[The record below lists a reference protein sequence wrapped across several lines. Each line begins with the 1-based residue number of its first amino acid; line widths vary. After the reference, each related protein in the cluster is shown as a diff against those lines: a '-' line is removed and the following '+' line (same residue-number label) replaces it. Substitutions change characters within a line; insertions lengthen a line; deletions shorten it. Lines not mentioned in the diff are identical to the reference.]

1 MAEHRDVNLHNSRL
15 ELVFE
20 KRIPGL
26 RVSEAGRHHRFIMRS
41 RHVHETIELHFIL
54 EGQRLMFVDRE
65 TYRLS
70 PHSAIVVNHNLIHK
84 TSTAPGFPP
93 DHHNFIL
100 QLDRSRFDQI
110 LRVAGLRGFDDFGD
124 RFNGVATFNDSEWRL
139 ILAVI
144 AEFKAMCTEDKN
156 GGTVSMEDAHAFLYL
171 QALELAS
178 IFAKARRRLLHAELE
193 ANQKV
198 VPETYTEENY
208 LRVLDSF
215 KRIRDAAEKLGVMV
229 GVESVYNHTL
239 RSPEMM
245 RRFLDDID
253 SVNFDVILDA
263 VNLITPEL
271 AHDPTGQNALI
282 RQAFT
287 LYGDRITTL
296 HLKDCVFE
304 GEDQK
309 YRHPGEG
316 IFCYEELMRQVAQW
330 KPYIIGTL
338 ENSSPDRYA
347 ADCAYLQAMYE
358 KYAI

>member
-1 MAEHRDVNLHNSRL
+1 MAEHGDVNLHNSRL

-26 RVSEAGRHHRFIMRS
+26 RVSEAVRHHRFIMRS

-198 VPETYTEENY
+198 VPETVVKTGVHQKVHEVALY
-208 LRVLDSF
+208 LQTH
-215 KRIRDAAEKLGVMV
+215 IH
-229 GVESVYNHTL
+229 ESVSL
-239 RSPEMM
+239 E
-245 RRFLDDID
+245 
-253 SVNFDVILDA
+253 
-263 VNLITPEL
+263 EL
-271 AHDPTGQNALI
+271 AQRFFMSRSYLTRSFRNVTGFSVVEYMTYI
-282 RQAFT
+282 RIQKAQQ
-287 LYGDRITTL
+287 LLRESDRSITEIADLCGFGNITYFE
-296 HLKDCVFE
+296 KVFKTTT
-304 GEDQK
+304 GHTPVR
-309 YRHPGEG
+309 YRKTVDTS
-316 IFCYEELMRQVAQW
+316 IR
-330 KPYIIGTL
+330 
-338 ENSSPDRYA
+338 
-347 ADCAYLQAMYE
+347 E
-358 KYAI
+358 KR

>member
-26 RVSEAGRHHRFIMRS
+26 RVSEAVRHHRFIMRS

-144 AEFKAMCTEDKN
+144 SEFKAMCEEDKM
-156 GGTVSMEDAHAFLYL
+156 GEAVSMEDAHAFLYL

-198 VPETYTEENY
+198 VPETVVKTGVHQKVHEVALY
-208 LRVLDSF
+208 LQTH
-215 KRIRDAAEKLGVMV
+215 IH
-229 GVESVYNHTL
+229 ESVSL
-239 RSPEMM
+239 E
-245 RRFLDDID
+245 
-253 SVNFDVILDA
+253 
-263 VNLITPEL
+263 EL
-271 AHDPTGQNALI
+271 AQRFFMSRSYLTRSFRNVTGFSVVEYMTYI
-282 RQAFT
+282 RIQKAQQ
-287 LYGDRITTL
+287 LLRESDRSITEIADLCGFGNITYFE
-296 HLKDCVFE
+296 KVFKTTT
-304 GEDQK
+304 GHTPVQ
-309 YRHPGEG
+309 YRKTVDTS
-316 IFCYEELMRQVAQW
+316 I
-330 KPYIIGTL
+330 K
-338 ENSSPDRYA
+338 
-347 ADCAYLQAMYE
+347 E
-358 KYAI
+358 KR

>member
-26 RVSEAGRHHRFIMRS
+26 RVSEAVRHHRFIMRS

-198 VPETYTEENY
+198 VPETVVKTGVHQKVHEVALY
-208 LRVLDSF
+208 LQTH
-215 KRIRDAAEKLGVMV
+215 IH
-229 GVESVYNHTL
+229 ESVSL
-239 RSPEMM
+239 E
-245 RRFLDDID
+245 
-253 SVNFDVILDA
+253 
-263 VNLITPEL
+263 EL
-271 AHDPTGQNALI
+271 AQRFFMSRSYLTRSFRNVTGFSVVEYMTYI
-282 RQAFT
+282 RIQKAQQ
-287 LYGDRITTL
+287 LLRESDRSITEIADLCGFGNITYFE
-296 HLKDCVFE
+296 KVFKTTT
-304 GEDQK
+304 GHTPVQ
-309 YRHPGEG
+309 YRKTVDTS
-316 IFCYEELMRQVAQW
+316 I
-330 KPYIIGTL
+330 K
-338 ENSSPDRYA
+338 
-347 ADCAYLQAMYE
+347 E
-358 KYAI
+358 KR

>member
-26 RVSEAGRHHRFIMRS
+26 RVSEAVRHHRFIMRS

-144 AEFKAMCTEDKN
+144 SEFKARCEEDKM
-156 GGTVSMEDAHAFLYL
+156 GAAVSMEDAHAFLYL

-198 VPETYTEENY
+198 VPETVVKTGVHQKVHEVALY
-208 LRVLDSF
+208 LQTH
-215 KRIRDAAEKLGVMV
+215 IH
-229 GVESVYNHTL
+229 ESVSL
-239 RSPEMM
+239 E
-245 RRFLDDID
+245 
-253 SVNFDVILDA
+253 
-263 VNLITPEL
+263 EL
-271 AHDPTGQNALI
+271 AQRFFMSRSYLTRSFRNVTGFSVVEYMTYI
-282 RQAFT
+282 RIQKAQQ
-287 LYGDRITTL
+287 LLRESDRSITEIADLCGFGNITYFE
-296 HLKDCVFE
+296 KVFKTTT
-304 GEDQK
+304 GHTPVQ
-309 YRHPGEG
+309 YRKNVVTS
-316 IFCYEELMRQVAQW
+316 I
-330 KPYIIGTL
+330 K
-338 ENSSPDRYA
+338 
-347 ADCAYLQAMYE
+347 E
-358 KYAI
+358 KK

>member
-26 RVSEAGRHHRFIMRS
+26 RVSEAVRHHRFIMRS

-144 AEFKAMCTEDKN
+144 AEYKAMCTEDKN

-198 VPETYTEENY
+198 VPETVVKTGVHQKVHEVALY
-208 LRVLDSF
+208 LQTH
-215 KRIRDAAEKLGVMV
+215 IH
-229 GVESVYNHTL
+229 ESVSL
-239 RSPEMM
+239 E
-245 RRFLDDID
+245 
-253 SVNFDVILDA
+253 
-263 VNLITPEL
+263 EL
-271 AHDPTGQNALI
+271 AQRFFMSRSYLTRSFRNVTGFSVVEYMTYI
-282 RQAFT
+282 RIQKAQQ
-287 LYGDRITTL
+287 LLRESDRSITEIADLCGFGNITYFE
-296 HLKDCVFE
+296 KVFKTTT
-304 GEDQK
+304 GHTPVQ
-309 YRHPGEG
+309 YRKTVDTS
-316 IFCYEELMRQVAQW
+316 I
-330 KPYIIGTL
+330 K
-338 ENSSPDRYA
+338 
-347 ADCAYLQAMYE
+347 E
-358 KYAI
+358 KR

>member
-26 RVSEAGRHHRFIMRS
+26 RVSEAMRHHRFIMRS

-124 RFNGVATFNDSEWRL
+124 RFNGVATFNDSEWQL
-139 ILAVI
+139 ILSVI
-144 AEFKAMCTEDKN
+144 SEFKAMCEEDKM
-156 GGTVSMEDAHAFLYL
+156 GAAVSMEDAHAFLYL

-198 VPETYTEENY
+198 VPETVVKTGVHQKVHEVALY
-208 LRVLDSF
+208 LQTH
-215 KRIRDAAEKLGVMV
+215 IH
-229 GVESVYNHTL
+229 ESVSL
-239 RSPEMM
+239 E
-245 RRFLDDID
+245 
-253 SVNFDVILDA
+253 
-263 VNLITPEL
+263 EL
-271 AHDPTGQNALI
+271 AQRFFMSRSYLTRSFRNVTGFSVVEYMTYI
-282 RQAFT
+282 RIQKAQQ
-287 LYGDRITTL
+287 LLRESDRSITEIADLCGFGNITYFE
-296 HLKDCVFE
+296 KVFKTTT
-304 GEDQK
+304 GHTPVQ
-309 YRHPGEG
+309 YRKTVDTS
-316 IFCYEELMRQVAQW
+316 I
-330 KPYIIGTL
+330 K
-338 ENSSPDRYA
+338 
-347 ADCAYLQAMYE
+347 E
-358 KYAI
+358 KR

>member
-26 RVSEAGRHHRFIMRS
+26 RVSEAVRHHRFIMRS

-144 AEFKAMCTEDKN
+144 SEFKAMCTEDNN

-198 VPETYTEENY
+198 VPETVVKTGVHQKVHEVALY
-208 LRVLDSF
+208 LQTH
-215 KRIRDAAEKLGVMV
+215 IH
-229 GVESVYNHTL
+229 ESVSL
-239 RSPEMM
+239 E
-245 RRFLDDID
+245 
-253 SVNFDVILDA
+253 
-263 VNLITPEL
+263 EL
-271 AHDPTGQNALI
+271 AQRFFMSRSYLTRSFRNVTGFSVVEYMTYI
-282 RQAFT
+282 RIQKAQQ
-287 LYGDRITTL
+287 LLRESDRSITEIADLCGFGNITYFE
-296 HLKDCVFE
+296 KVFKTTT
-304 GEDQK
+304 GHTPVQ
-309 YRHPGEG
+309 YRKTVDTS
-316 IFCYEELMRQVAQW
+316 I
-330 KPYIIGTL
+330 K
-338 ENSSPDRYA
+338 
-347 ADCAYLQAMYE
+347 E
-358 KYAI
+358 KR

>member
-26 RVSEAGRHHRFIMRS
+26 RVSEAVRHHRFIMRS

-178 IFAKARRRLLHAELE
+178 IFAKARRRLLHTELE
-193 ANQKV
+193 ANQKA
-198 VPETYTEENY
+198 VPETVVKTGVHQKVHEVALY
-208 LRVLDSF
+208 LQTH
-215 KRIRDAAEKLGVMV
+215 IH
-229 GVESVYNHTL
+229 ESVSL
-239 RSPEMM
+239 E
-245 RRFLDDID
+245 
-253 SVNFDVILDA
+253 
-263 VNLITPEL
+263 EL
-271 AHDPTGQNALI
+271 AQRFFMSRSYLTRSFRNVTGFSVVEYMTYI
-282 RQAFT
+282 RIQKAQQ
-287 LYGDRITTL
+287 LLRESDRSITEIADLCGFGNITYFE
-296 HLKDCVFE
+296 KVFKTTT
-304 GEDQK
+304 GHTPVQ
-309 YRHPGEG
+309 YRKTVDTS
-316 IFCYEELMRQVAQW
+316 IR
-330 KPYIIGTL
+330 
-338 ENSSPDRYA
+338 
-347 ADCAYLQAMYE
+347 E
-358 KYAI
+358 KR

>member
-26 RVSEAGRHHRFIMRS
+26 RVSEAVRHHRFIMRS
-41 RHVHETIELHFIL
+41 RHVHETIELHFII

-144 AEFKAMCTEDKN
+144 SEFKAMCEEDKM
-156 GGTVSMEDAHAFLYL
+156 GAAVSMEDAHAFLYL

-198 VPETYTEENY
+198 VPETVVKTGVHQKVHEVALY
-208 LRVLDSF
+208 LQTH
-215 KRIRDAAEKLGVMV
+215 IH
-229 GVESVYNHTL
+229 ESVSL
-239 RSPEMM
+239 E
-245 RRFLDDID
+245 
-253 SVNFDVILDA
+253 
-263 VNLITPEL
+263 EL
-271 AHDPTGQNALI
+271 AQRFFMSRSYLTRSFRNVTGFSVVEYMTYI
-282 RQAFT
+282 RIQKAQQ
-287 LYGDRITTL
+287 LLRESDRSITEIADLCGFGNITYFE
-296 HLKDCVFE
+296 KVFKTTT
-304 GEDQK
+304 GHTPVQ
-309 YRHPGEG
+309 YRKTVDTS
-316 IFCYEELMRQVAQW
+316 I
-330 KPYIIGTL
+330 K
-338 ENSSPDRYA
+338 
-347 ADCAYLQAMYE
+347 E
-358 KYAI
+358 KR

>member
-26 RVSEAGRHHRFIMRS
+26 RVSEAVRHHRFIMRS

-178 IFAKARRRLLHAELE
+178 IFAKARRRLLHTELE
-193 ANQKV
+193 ANQKA
-198 VPETYTEENY
+198 VPETVVKTGVHQKVHEVALY
-208 LRVLDSF
+208 LQTH
-215 KRIRDAAEKLGVMV
+215 IH
-229 GVESVYNHTL
+229 ESVSL
-239 RSPEMM
+239 E
-245 RRFLDDID
+245 
-253 SVNFDVILDA
+253 
-263 VNLITPEL
+263 EL
-271 AHDPTGQNALI
+271 AQRFFMSRSYLTRSFRNVTGFSVVEYMTYI
-282 RQAFT
+282 RIQKAQQ
-287 LYGDRITTL
+287 LLRESDRSITEIADLCGFGNITYFE
-296 HLKDCVFE
+296 KVFKTTT
-304 GEDQK
+304 GHTPVQ
-309 YRHPGEG
+309 YRKTVDTS
-316 IFCYEELMRQVAQW
+316 I
-330 KPYIIGTL
+330 K
-338 ENSSPDRYA
+338 
-347 ADCAYLQAMYE
+347 E
-358 KYAI
+358 KR

>member
-1 MAEHRDVNLHNSRL
+1 MAEHGDVNLHNSRL

-26 RVSEAGRHHRFIMRS
+26 RVSEAVRHHRFIMRS

-110 LRVAGLRGFDDFGD
+110 LRVAGLRGFDDFGE
-124 RFNGVATFNDSEWRL
+124 RFNGVTTFNDSEWQL
-139 ILAVI
+139 ILSVI
-144 AEFKAMCTEDKN
+144 SEFKAMCEEDKM
-156 GGTVSMEDAHAFLYL
+156 GAAVSMEDAHAFLYL

-198 VPETYTEENY
+198 VPETVVKTGVHQKVHEVALY
-208 LRVLDSF
+208 LQTH
-215 KRIRDAAEKLGVMV
+215 IH
-229 GVESVYNHTL
+229 ESVSL
-239 RSPEMM
+239 E
-245 RRFLDDID
+245 
-253 SVNFDVILDA
+253 
-263 VNLITPEL
+263 EL
-271 AHDPTGQNALI
+271 AQRFFMSRSYLTRSFRNVTGFSVVEYMTYI
-282 RQAFT
+282 RIQKAQQ
-287 LYGDRITTL
+287 LLRESDRSITEIADLCGFGNITYFE
-296 HLKDCVFE
+296 KVFKTTT
-304 GEDQK
+304 GHTPVQ
-309 YRHPGEG
+309 YRKTVDTS
-316 IFCYEELMRQVAQW
+316 IR
-330 KPYIIGTL
+330 
-338 ENSSPDRYA
+338 
-347 ADCAYLQAMYE
+347 E
-358 KYAI
+358 KR

>member
-26 RVSEAGRHHRFIMRS
+26 RVSEAVRHHRFIMRS
-41 RHVHETIELHFIL
+41 RHIHETIELHFIL

-198 VPETYTEENY
+198 VPETVVKTGVHQKVHEVALY
-208 LRVLDSF
+208 LQTH
-215 KRIRDAAEKLGVMV
+215 IH
-229 GVESVYNHTL
+229 ESVSL
-239 RSPEMM
+239 E
-245 RRFLDDID
+245 
-253 SVNFDVILDA
+253 
-263 VNLITPEL
+263 EL
-271 AHDPTGQNALI
+271 AQRFFMSRSYLTRSFRNVTGFSVVEYMTYI
-282 RQAFT
+282 RIQKAQQ
-287 LYGDRITTL
+287 LLRESDRSITEIADLCGFGNITYFE
-296 HLKDCVFE
+296 KVFKTTT
-304 GEDQK
+304 GHTPVQ
-309 YRHPGEG
+309 YRKTVDTS
-316 IFCYEELMRQVAQW
+316 I
-330 KPYIIGTL
+330 K
-338 ENSSPDRYA
+338 
-347 ADCAYLQAMYE
+347 E
-358 KYAI
+358 KR

>member
-26 RVSEAGRHHRFIMRS
+26 RVSEAVRHHRFIMRS

-198 VPETYTEENY
+198 VPETVVKTGVHQKVHEVALY
-208 LRVLDSF
+208 LQTH
-215 KRIRDAAEKLGVMV
+215 IH
-229 GVESVYNHTL
+229 ESVSL
-239 RSPEMM
+239 E
-245 RRFLDDID
+245 
-253 SVNFDVILDA
+253 
-263 VNLITPEL
+263 EL
-271 AHDPTGQNALI
+271 AQRFFMSRSYLTRSFRNVTGFSVVEYMTYIRIQKAQQLLRESDRSITEIADLCGFGNITYFEKVFKEATGQTPV
-282 RQAFT
+282 Q
-287 LYGDRITTL
+287 
-296 HLKDCVFE
+296 
-304 GEDQK
+304 
-309 YRHPGEG
+309 YRKTVDTS
-316 IFCYEELMRQVAQW
+316 I
-330 KPYIIGTL
+330 K
-338 ENSSPDRYA
+338 
-347 ADCAYLQAMYE
+347 E
-358 KYAI
+358 KR

>member
-26 RVSEAGRHHRFIMRS
+26 RVSEAVRHHRFIMRS

-124 RFNGVATFNDSEWRL
+124 RFNGVATFNDSELRM

-198 VPETYTEENY
+198 VPETVVKTGVHQKVHEVALY
-208 LRVLDSF
+208 LQTH
-215 KRIRDAAEKLGVMV
+215 IH
-229 GVESVYNHTL
+229 ESVSL
-239 RSPEMM
+239 E
-245 RRFLDDID
+245 
-253 SVNFDVILDA
+253 
-263 VNLITPEL
+263 EL
-271 AHDPTGQNALI
+271 AQRFFMSRSYLTRSFRNVTGFSVVEYMTYI
-282 RQAFT
+282 RIQKAQQ
-287 LYGDRITTL
+287 LLRESDRSITEIADLCGFGNITYFE
-296 HLKDCVFE
+296 KVFKTTT
-304 GEDQK
+304 GHTPVQ
-309 YRHPGEG
+309 YRKTVDTS
-316 IFCYEELMRQVAQW
+316 I
-330 KPYIIGTL
+330 K
-338 ENSSPDRYA
+338 
-347 ADCAYLQAMYE
+347 E
-358 KYAI
+358 KR

>member
-26 RVSEAGRHHRFIMRS
+26 RVSEAVRHHRFIMRS

-110 LRVAGLRGFDDFGD
+110 LRVAGLRGFDDFGE
-124 RFNGVATFNDSEWRL
+124 RFNGVATFNESEWQL
-139 ILAVI
+139 ILSVI
-144 AEFKAMCTEDKN
+144 SEFKAMCEEDKM
-156 GGTVSMEDAHAFLYL
+156 GAAVSMEDAHAFLYL

-198 VPETYTEENY
+198 VPETVVKTGVHQKVHEVALY
-208 LRVLDSF
+208 LQTH
-215 KRIRDAAEKLGVMV
+215 IH
-229 GVESVYNHTL
+229 ESVSL
-239 RSPEMM
+239 E
-245 RRFLDDID
+245 
-253 SVNFDVILDA
+253 
-263 VNLITPEL
+263 EL
-271 AHDPTGQNALI
+271 AQRFFMSRSYLTRSFRNVTGFSVVEYMTYI
-282 RQAFT
+282 RIQKAQQ
-287 LYGDRITTL
+287 LLRESDRSITEIADLCGFGNITYFE
-296 HLKDCVFE
+296 KVFKTTT
-304 GEDQK
+304 GHTPVQ
-309 YRHPGEG
+309 YRKNVVTS
-316 IFCYEELMRQVAQW
+316 I
-330 KPYIIGTL
+330 K
-338 ENSSPDRYA
+338 
-347 ADCAYLQAMYE
+347 E
-358 KYAI
+358 KK

>member
-1 MAEHRDVNLHNSRL
+1 MAEHGDVNLHNSRL

-26 RVSEAGRHHRFIMRS
+26 RVSEAVRHHRFIMRS

-100 QLDRSRFDQI
+100 QLDRSRFDA
-110 LRVAGLRGFDDFGD
+110 LLNAAGLKGFDDFGD
-124 RFNGVATFNDSEWRL
+124 RFNGVASFDDSEWRL
-139 ILAVI
+139 VLSVI
-144 AEFKAMCTEDKN
+144 SEFKAMCTEDKN

-198 VPETYTEENY
+198 VPETVVKTGVHQKVHEVALY
-208 LRVLDSF
+208 LQTH
-215 KRIRDAAEKLGVMV
+215 IH
-229 GVESVYNHTL
+229 ESVSL
-239 RSPEMM
+239 E
-245 RRFLDDID
+245 
-253 SVNFDVILDA
+253 
-263 VNLITPEL
+263 EL
-271 AHDPTGQNALI
+271 AQRFFMSRSYLTRSFRNVTGFSVVEYMTYI
-282 RQAFT
+282 RIQKAQQ
-287 LYGDRITTL
+287 LLRESDRSITEIADLCGFGNITYFE
-296 HLKDCVFE
+296 KVFKTTT
-304 GEDQK
+304 GHTPVQ
-309 YRHPGEG
+309 YRKTVDTS
-316 IFCYEELMRQVAQW
+316 I
-330 KPYIIGTL
+330 K
-338 ENSSPDRYA
+338 
-347 ADCAYLQAMYE
+347 E
-358 KYAI
+358 KR

>member
-26 RVSEAGRHHRFIMRS
+26 RVSEAVRHHRFIMRS

-144 AEFKAMCTEDKN
+144 SEFKAMCEEDKM
-156 GGTVSMEDAHAFLYL
+156 GAAVSMEDAHAFLYL

-178 IFAKARRRLLHAELE
+178 IFAKARRRLLQVELE

-198 VPETYTEENY
+198 VPETVVMTGVHQKVHEVALY
-208 LRVLDSF
+208 LQTH
-215 KRIRDAAEKLGVMV
+215 IH
-229 GVESVYNHTL
+229 ESVSL
-239 RSPEMM
+239 E
-245 RRFLDDID
+245 
-253 SVNFDVILDA
+253 
-263 VNLITPEL
+263 EL
-271 AHDPTGQNALI
+271 AQRFFMSRSYLTRSFRNVTGFSVVEYMTYI
-282 RQAFT
+282 RIQKAQQ
-287 LYGDRITTL
+287 LLRESDRSITEIADLCGFGNITYFE
-296 HLKDCVFE
+296 KVFKTTT
-304 GEDQK
+304 GHTPVQ
-309 YRHPGEG
+309 YRKTVDTS
-316 IFCYEELMRQVAQW
+316 I
-330 KPYIIGTL
+330 K
-338 ENSSPDRYA
+338 
-347 ADCAYLQAMYE
+347 E
-358 KYAI
+358 KK

>member
-26 RVSEAGRHHRFIMRS
+26 RVSEAVRHHRFIMRS

-198 VPETYTEENY
+198 VPETVVKTGVHQKVHEVALY
-208 LRVLDSF
+208 LQTH
-215 KRIRDAAEKLGVMV
+215 IH
-229 GVESVYNHTL
+229 ESVSL
-239 RSPEMM
+239 E
-245 RRFLDDID
+245 
-253 SVNFDVILDA
+253 
-263 VNLITPEL
+263 EL
-271 AHDPTGQNALI
+271 AQRFFMSRSYLTRSFRNVTGFSVVEYMTYI
-282 RQAFT
+282 RIQKAQQ
-287 LYGDRITTL
+287 LLRESDRSITEIADLCGFGNITYFE
-296 HLKDCVFE
+296 KVFKTTT
-304 GEDQK
+304 GHTPVQ
-309 YRHPGEG
+309 YRKTVDTS
-316 IFCYEELMRQVAQW
+316 I
-330 KPYIIGTL
+330 K
-338 ENSSPDRYA
+338 
-347 ADCAYLQAMYE
+347 E
-358 KYAI
+358 KK

>member
-26 RVSEAGRHHRFIMRS
+26 RVSEAVRHHRFIMRS

-144 AEFKAMCTEDKN
+144 SEFKAMCEEDKM
-156 GGTVSMEDAHAFLYL
+156 GAAVSMEDAHAFLYL

-198 VPETYTEENY
+198 VPETVVKTGVHQKVHEVALY
-208 LRVLDSF
+208 LQTH
-215 KRIRDAAEKLGVMV
+215 IH
-229 GVESVYNHTL
+229 ESVSL
-239 RSPEMM
+239 E
-245 RRFLDDID
+245 
-253 SVNFDVILDA
+253 
-263 VNLITPEL
+263 EL
-271 AHDPTGQNALI
+271 AQRFFMSRSYLTRSFRNVTGFSVVEYMTYI
-282 RQAFT
+282 RIQKAQQ
-287 LYGDRITTL
+287 LLRESDRSITEIADLCGFGNITYFE
-296 HLKDCVFE
+296 KVFKTTT
-304 GEDQK
+304 GHTPVQ
-309 YRHPGEG
+309 YRKNVVTS
-316 IFCYEELMRQVAQW
+316 I
-330 KPYIIGTL
+330 K
-338 ENSSPDRYA
+338 
-347 ADCAYLQAMYE
+347 E
-358 KYAI
+358 KK

>member
-26 RVSEAGRHHRFIMRS
+26 RVSEAVRHHRFIMRS

-144 AEFKAMCTEDKN
+144 SEFKAMCEEDKM
-156 GGTVSMEDAHAFLYL
+156 GAAVSMEDAHAFLYL
-171 QALELAS
+171 KALELAS

-198 VPETYTEENY
+198 VPETVVKTGVHQKVHEVALY
-208 LRVLDSF
+208 LQTH
-215 KRIRDAAEKLGVMV
+215 IH
-229 GVESVYNHTL
+229 ESVSL
-239 RSPEMM
+239 E
-245 RRFLDDID
+245 
-253 SVNFDVILDA
+253 
-263 VNLITPEL
+263 EL
-271 AHDPTGQNALI
+271 AQRFFMSRSYLTRSFRNVTGFSVVEYMTYI
-282 RQAFT
+282 RIQKAQQ
-287 LYGDRITTL
+287 LLRESDRSITEIADLCGFGNITYFE
-296 HLKDCVFE
+296 KVFKTTT
-304 GEDQK
+304 GHTPVQ
-309 YRHPGEG
+309 YRKTVDTS
-316 IFCYEELMRQVAQW
+316 I
-330 KPYIIGTL
+330 K
-338 ENSSPDRYA
+338 
-347 ADCAYLQAMYE
+347 E
-358 KYAI
+358 KR

>member
-26 RVSEAGRHHRFIMRS
+26 RVSEAVRHHRFIMRS

-171 QALELAS
+171 QAFELAS

-198 VPETYTEENY
+198 VPETVVKTGVHQKVHEVALY
-208 LRVLDSF
+208 LQTH
-215 KRIRDAAEKLGVMV
+215 IH
-229 GVESVYNHTL
+229 ESVSL
-239 RSPEMM
+239 E
-245 RRFLDDID
+245 
-253 SVNFDVILDA
+253 
-263 VNLITPEL
+263 EL
-271 AHDPTGQNALI
+271 AQRFFMSRSYLTRSFRNVTGFSVVEYMTYI
-282 RQAFT
+282 RIQKAQQ
-287 LYGDRITTL
+287 LLRESDRSITEIADLCGFGNITYFE
-296 HLKDCVFE
+296 KVFKTTT
-304 GEDQK
+304 GHTPVQ
-309 YRHPGEG
+309 YRKTVDTS
-316 IFCYEELMRQVAQW
+316 I
-330 KPYIIGTL
+330 K
-338 ENSSPDRYA
+338 
-347 ADCAYLQAMYE
+347 E
-358 KYAI
+358 KR

>member
-26 RVSEAGRHHRFIMRS
+26 RVSEAVRHHRFIMRS

-110 LRVAGLRGFDDFGD
+110 LRVAGLRGFDDFGE
-124 RFNGVATFNDSEWRL
+124 RFNGVANFNDSEWQL
-139 ILAVI
+139 ILSVI

-178 IFAKARRRLLHAELE
+178 IFAKARRRLLRAELE
-193 ANQKV
+193 ANQKAI
-198 VPETYTEENY
+198 PETVVKTGVHQKVHEVALY
-208 LRVLDSF
+208 LQTH
-215 KRIRDAAEKLGVMV
+215 IH
-229 GVESVYNHTL
+229 ESVSL
-239 RSPEMM
+239 E
-245 RRFLDDID
+245 
-253 SVNFDVILDA
+253 
-263 VNLITPEL
+263 EL
-271 AHDPTGQNALI
+271 AQRFFMSRSYLTRSFRNVTGFSVVEYMTYI
-282 RQAFT
+282 RIQKAQQ
-287 LYGDRITTL
+287 LLRESDRSITEIAGLCGFGNITYFE
-296 HLKDCVFE
+296 KVFKTTT
-304 GEDQK
+304 GHTPVQ
-309 YRHPGEG
+309 YRKTVDTS
-316 IFCYEELMRQVAQW
+316 IR
-330 KPYIIGTL
+330 
-338 ENSSPDRYA
+338 
-347 ADCAYLQAMYE
+347 E
-358 KYAI
+358 KR